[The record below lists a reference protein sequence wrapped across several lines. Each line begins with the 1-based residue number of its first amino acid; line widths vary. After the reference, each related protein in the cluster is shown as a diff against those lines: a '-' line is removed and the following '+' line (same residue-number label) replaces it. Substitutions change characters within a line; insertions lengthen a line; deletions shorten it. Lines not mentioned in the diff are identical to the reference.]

1 MVESEGNSR
10 SITLEELAAIA
21 GALEAGAPRD
31 EALAGAGLSAEA
43 WEAARERWLAKLAA
57 QAARGQLRPSQ
68 RYLELVAEQKRRAQA
83 KLREARRKPEGPMPV
98 APEAH
103 LPALGGAHPD
113 GATPVAAAGVSDEES
128 ARSPWARSSASAPP
142 ARPLVDR
149 SPLPSGTPS
158 PLPAAMPTPR
168 PSPIPEPPPTAPRAF
183 VTLLDM
189 RAVPLQD
196 ALPFRQDASNAAPVE
211 ATAASAAARMDTANV
226 GAVSASPADRA
237 LPFSRTVP
245 VSPTDSASP
254 FSRTAPVNPTDNA
267 LPFSRPTSSSAADK
281 ALPFSRPVPPPAAD
295 NALPFSRPTS
305 SSAADKALPFS
316 RPVAP
321 PATDNALPFSR
332 PNPPPAADK
341 ALPFSHP
348 SSSPPADNA
357 LPFARQ
363 SPSPP
368 ADNALPFSR
377 QSPSPP
383 ADNALPFARPA
394 DSPAPPRASG
404 RDEAVP
410 RPPPLPTGSWALP
423 FQQPSSGDGS
433 PANTS
438 LSRSAA
444 GARPEVDA
452 EMKRRVER
460 ISLAQYAR
468 ICADVR
474 EHPAHVHEIQGHYGL
489 DPQSWTALHAM
500 WHERFQADAALK
512 ARWQALV
519 EQSARR

>member
-31 EALAGAGLSAEA
+31 EALAGAGLSVEA

-68 RYLELVAEQKRRAQA
+68 RYLELVGEQRRRAQA
-83 KLREARRKPEGPMPV
+83 KLRETRRKPEGPMPV

-113 GATPVAAAGVSDEES
+113 GATPVAAAGLSDEEA

-142 ARPLVDR
+142 ARPLMDR

-158 PLPAAMPTPR
+158 PLPAAIPSPLPAATPTPR

-196 ALPFRQDASNAAPVE
+196 ALPFHQDTSNAAPVE
-211 ATAASAAARMDTANV
+211 APAASAAARMDTTNV
-226 GAVSASPADRA
+226 GTMSAIPADRA
-237 LPFSRTVP
+237 LPFSRKIPGTP
-245 VSPTDSASP
+245 IDSALP
-254 FSRTAPVNPTDNA
+254 FGRTAPV
-267 LPFSRPTSSSAADK
+267 
-281 ALPFSRPVPPPAAD
+281 PP
-295 NALPFSRPTS
+295 
-305 SSAADKALPFS
+305 
-316 RPVAP
+316 
-321 PATDNALPFSR
+321 TDNALPFSR

-341 ALPFSHP
+341 ALPFSRPVAPP
-348 SSSPPADNA
+348 SDNALPFSRPVAPPAADNA
-357 LPFARQ
+357 LPFSRPAPPPAADKALPFSHQ

-394 DSPAPPRASG
+394 ASPAPPRASS

-444 GARPEVDA
+444 GTRPEVDA

-489 DPQSWTALHAM
+489 DPQSWTALHTM
-500 WHERFQADAALK
+500 WHERFQSDPALK

>member
-1 MVESEGNSR
+1 MVESEGNRR

-31 EALAGAGLSAEA
+31 EALAGAGLSVEA
-43 WEAARERWLAKLAA
+43 WEAARERWMARLAA

-68 RYLELVAEQKRRAQA
+68 RYLELIAEQKRRAHVKQ
-83 KLREARRKPEGPMPV
+83 REARRKPEGPMPV

-113 GATPVAAAGVSDEES
+113 GATPVAAAGVSDEEA
-128 ARSPWARSSASAPP
+128 ARSPWARSSAVAPP
-142 ARPLVDR
+142 ARPPVDR
-149 SPLPSGTPS
+149 SPLPAATPPPLPAATPS
-158 PLPAAMPTPR
+158 PLPAATPTPR
-168 PSPIPEPPPTAPRAF
+168 ASPIPEPPPTAPRAF

-196 ALPFRQDASNAAPVE
+196 ALPF
-211 ATAASAAARMDTANV
+211 ARKV
-226 GAVSASPADRA
+226 PGRPADSA
-237 LPFSRTVP
+237 LPFARG
-245 VSPTDSASP
+245 
-254 FSRTAPVNPTDNA
+254 APVPPTDNA
-267 LPFSRPTSSSAADK
+267 LPFSRPSPS
-281 ALPFSRPVPPPAAD
+281 PP
-295 NALPFSRPTS
+295 
-305 SSAADKALPFS
+305 ADKALPFS

-321 PATDNALPFSR
+321 PAADSALPFSRPVAPPAADNALPFSR
-332 PNPPPAADK
+332 PNPAPTADK

-348 SSSPPADNA
+348 S
-357 LPFARQ
+357 
-363 SPSPP
+363 PSPP
-368 ADNALPFSR
+368 SDNALPFSR
-377 QSPSPP
+377 PSPSPP

-394 DSPAPPRASG
+394 ASPAPRASS

-410 RPPPLPTGSWALP
+410 RPPPLPSGSWALP
-423 FQQPSSGDGS
+423 FQQPSSGDGPLAS
-433 PANTS
+433 TS

-500 WHERFQADAALK
+500 WHERFQSDPALK